1 MERVQLWQT
10 AGYIHICEV
19 NKTKKGAV
27 AYHWNI
33 HTLTL
38 RFLSGHCTVQE
49 FGSLIKAQLDI
60 SWLWDF
66 DSVSLRKLVQTH
78 KRVHKLK
85 QCRKRKAGIW
95 KWNSWGDDAH
105 CPFWGSIFSFH
116 PCQLIYFLLP
126 YIQPQLPGQPSNYVQ
141 VPFWESGIPDSCEPF
156 TNLVNISIG
165 SMELA
170 FHAAKVK
177 YCLTPTWQIHILV

>member
-27 AYHWNI
+27 AYHLNI

-38 RFLSGHCTVQE
+38 RLLSGHCTVQE
-49 FGSLIKAQLDI
+49 FVSLIKAQLDI

-66 DSVSLRKLVQTH
+66 SSVSLKKLVQTH

-85 QCRKRKAGIW
+85 QCRKRKARMW

-105 CPFWGSIFSFH
+105 CPFWGSISASTHANLSTFSYPTSIPNFLDSL
-116 PCQLIYFLLP
+116 LIMYKF
-126 YIQPQLPGQPSNYVQ
+126 
-141 VPFWESGIPDSCEPF
+141 FSGNLGSQIPVSPLQ
-156 TNLVNISIG
+156 TL
-165 SMELA
+165 
-170 FHAAKVK
+170 
-177 YCLTPTWQIHILV
+177 